1 MPKTKNKP
9 GIHLHSEIRM
19 DSDNHWYKMWQ
30 WYIISKNGHIAG
42 RGWRWYK
49 RKSGAVRSIKA
60 AAQAFQNSL
69 TIGGVYKAYY
79 DHSKPDSP
87 LQSYL

>member
-1 MPKTKNKP
+1 MSTKNKP

-19 DSDNHWYKMWQ
+19 DSDKHWYVMWQ
-30 WYIISKNGHIAG
+30 WYIVAKNGNIVG
-42 RGWRWYK
+42 RSWRWYK
-49 RKSGAVRSIKA
+49 RKSGAVKSIKVVA
-60 AAQAFQNSL
+60 AIFYMQTKPSGFP
-69 TIGGVYKAYY
+69 GYY